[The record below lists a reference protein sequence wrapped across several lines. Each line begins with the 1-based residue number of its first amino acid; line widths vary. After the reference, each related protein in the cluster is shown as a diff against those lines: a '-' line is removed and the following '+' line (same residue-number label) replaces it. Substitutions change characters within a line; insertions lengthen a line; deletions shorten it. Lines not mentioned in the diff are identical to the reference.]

1 MNHFQNA
8 TIMVALG
15 GAIFS
20 GSAAAQLS
28 VIPPEVTAKVR
39 AFGPVFNA
47 ETSASFR
54 ALYAPLQPPLGPDIV
69 VKTDIAYGPDE
80 RHRLDVFAPAQKP
93 AEPTPVVIHIPGGAY
108 VRGDKTIPGTP
119 FYQNIGAFWA
129 RNGIIGVN
137 ATYRLAPKHQWP
149 MAAEDIGAAAK
160 WVRANIAAYGG
171 DRNRI
176 VLMGHSSGAGHVA
189 TYIFHE
195 ELQPAGG
202 DDGVVGAILLSG
214 GYDPTTE
221 STAGRLA
228 YYGEDLSL
236 YPARAAI
243 RHVAGRTLP
252 VFIGFAEY
260 DPPRFQV
267 QAVSLFKALCERD
280 KRCPPMK
287 QLLGHSHNTE
297 ILHIGTSDE
306 SLTADLA
313 AFVKGLK

>member
-8 TIMVALG
+8 VIMVALG

-28 VIPPEVTAKVR
+28 AIPPEVAAKVR

-54 ALYAPLQPPLGPDIV
+54 ALYAPLHAPLGPDIV

-80 RHRLDVFAPAQKP
+80 RHRLDVFAPAQKQAQP
-93 AEPTPVVIHIPGGAY
+93 APVVIYIHGGAY

-149 MAAEDIGAAAK
+149 AAAQDIGAAAK

-171 DRNRI
+171 DRTRI

-214 GYDPTTE
+214 GYDPTTG
-221 STAGRLA
+221 STAGRRA
-228 YYGEDLSL
+228 YFGEDESL

-243 RHVAGRTLP
+243 RHVEGRTLP

-287 QLLGHSHNTE
+287 QLFGHSHHTE
-297 ILHIGTSDE
+297 TLHLGTRDE
-306 SLTADLA
+306 SLTGDLA